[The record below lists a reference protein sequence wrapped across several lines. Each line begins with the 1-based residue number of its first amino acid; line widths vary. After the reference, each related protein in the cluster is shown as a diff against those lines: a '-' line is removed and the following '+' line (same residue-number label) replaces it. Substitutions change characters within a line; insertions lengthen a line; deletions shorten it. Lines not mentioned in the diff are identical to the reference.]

1 MKYFCHTKSAHYRA
15 LFVFIL
21 VMAVLGIA
29 PQPIYAATITVNTVA
44 DNTTD
49 DAFCTLH
56 EAILAA
62 NDTPANA
69 NCGTGAAGLDT
80 IAFNLG
86 AGTPSI
92 TLSNPLPDITQP
104 VIINGATGG
113 ATRVEILGDGLAAGN
128 GLALVPGSSG
138 STIKALVLSGFA
150 NLGFAAIVIESA
162 NNRVENCLIGTDNTG
177 LAAAVTG
184 NWIGIMIQSVNAT
197 GNVIGGNT
205 AAQRN
210 VISNNDVGINLTN
223 DSSSNRI
230 EGNYIGT
237 DQDAASAIGN
247 LTDGVLIDDNS
258 TLNIIG
264 GNNANVRN
272 IISGNSYGVT
282 IDGANGNR
290 VSGNYI
296 GIDATGNTA
305 IPNASFISDGVG
317 VLIIDSV
324 DTIVGGNTVG
334 ERNLISGNDFGI
346 VITNFSD
353 DNVVI
358 GNYIG
363 TNAAGDTAI
372 PNATI
377 FGNGAGVLIEESD
390 NNTIGGK
397 TASARN
403 LISGNDYGVVI
414 VADATFNH
422 VEGNYIGINA
432 AGDAALPNAASG
444 VFIEDLATANVIGG
458 TSAASRN
465 IISGNGDEGVTI
477 TGGAYDNIVQ
487 FNYIGTN
494 PSGTSA
500 IPNQFEGVDIDE
512 DSAFCGCTDATG
524 NLIADNLISG
534 NGSSGI
540 EIQDPTT
547 AFNIIVRNKIGTN
560 AAGTAGIPNNAGGI
574 YFDGDA
580 HNNSVGSTNPSDANL
595 IAFNIGAGIIVTDTD
610 TQNHF
615 LANSIHSNTGLGID
629 LGDDGVTANDALDPD
644 TGPNALQNY
653 PVLSAVTSSV
663 CNAIQ
668 VTATLDSPTPDGPFR
683 IEFFANPVA
692 DPSNHGEGQIFL
704 GSTTNSGNNLPFTVI
719 LPAPALAAG
728 ALLAATATNEDNDH
742 LFTGTSEFS
751 LNLVMPVVVACDQQ
765 ETKPPPPPP
774 PVTQDLGLKA
784 PASALNKLNNQQAE
798 FHILATLGENSN
810 GNSASATIHLFIPDH
825 AKCQQIFVDGV
836 EVTNACVSGIDDGR
850 IELGTVTV
858 SNTRPTDIRVV
869 VDAVNSGA
877 FTVRASIFSNFANI
891 PNQVVLDPNPDNN
904 HVRLLVNPPATDTTL
919 VTLSANNPA
928 QFATCAVGA
937 GC

>member
-1 MKYFCHTKSAHYRA
+1 
-15 LFVFIL
+15 
-21 VMAVLGIA
+21 MAVLGIA

-56 EAILAA
+56 EAILTA
-62 NDTPANA
+62 NGAPANA
-69 NCGTGAAGLDT
+69 NCGAGTAGLDT

-113 ATRVEILGDGLAAGN
+113 ATRVEILGDALASGSGLV
-128 GLALVPGSSG
+128 LVPGASG

-184 NWIGIMIQSVNAT
+184 NWIGILVQSVNAT

-205 AAQRN
+205 ATQRN
-210 VISNNDVGINLTN
+210 VISNNDIGINLTN
-223 DSSSNRI
+223 DSSSNRV

-237 DQDAASAIGN
+237 DLNATNAIGN
-247 LTDGVLIDDNS
+247 LMDGVLIDTNS
-258 TLNIIG
+258 TLNMIG

-272 IISGNSYGVT
+272 IISGNNYGVA
-282 IDGANGNR
+282 IDGSNGNR

-296 GIDATGNTA
+296 GTDATGNIA
-305 IPNASFISDGVG
+305 IPNAASVG
-317 VLIIDSV
+317 VLIIDSA

-334 ERNLISGNDFGI
+334 ERNLISGNSIGI
-346 VITNFSD
+346 GIAGFSD

-363 TNAAGDTAI
+363 TNAAGDAAI
-372 PNATI
+372 PNGTI
-377 FGNGAGVLIEESD
+377 FGDGAGVMIEASD

-414 VADATFNH
+414 FADSTFNH
-422 VEGNYIGINA
+422 VEGNYISINA

-444 VFIEDLATANVIGG
+444 VFLEELAHDNVIGG

-465 IISGNGDEGVTI
+465 IISGNDDEGVTI

-500 IPNQFEGVDIDE
+500 IPNRFEGVDIDE
-512 DSAFCGCTDATG
+512 ASAFCGCTDATG

-560 AAGTAGIPNNAGGI
+560 AAGTAGIPNNDGGI
-574 YFDGDA
+574 YFAEDA
-580 HNNSVGSTNPSDANL
+580 HNNQVGSTNPSDANL
-595 IAFNIGAGIIVTDTD
+595 IAFNVGAGIIVTGTD

-615 LANSIHSNTGLGID
+615 LGNSIHSNTGLGID
-629 LGDDGVTANDALDPD
+629 LNNDGVTNNDTLDPD

-683 IEFFANPVA
+683 VEFFANPVP

-751 LNLVMPVVVACDQQ
+751 LNLLMPVVVACDQQ
-765 ETKPPPPPP
+765 TKPPPPPP

-784 PASALNKLNNQQAE
+784 PPAVLNKVASQQAE
-798 FHILATLGENSN
+798 FHFLATLGENSN

-836 EVTNACVSGIDDGR
+836 EVPNACVSGIDDGR

-877 FTVRASIFSNFANI
+877 FTVRPASS
-891 PNQVVLDPNPDNN
+891 Q
-904 HVRLLVNPPATDTTL
+904 TL
-919 VTLSANNPA
+919 PISPIKSCLTRTPKIII
-928 QFATCAVGA
+928 CGYW
-937 GC
+937 